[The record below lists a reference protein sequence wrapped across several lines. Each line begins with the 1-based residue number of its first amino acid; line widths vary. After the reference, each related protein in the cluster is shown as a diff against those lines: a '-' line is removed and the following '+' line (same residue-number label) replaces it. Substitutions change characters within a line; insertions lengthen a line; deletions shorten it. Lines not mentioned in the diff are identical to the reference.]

1 MLLYQNDVITEW
13 EGKTKLLT
21 SAFTKKG
28 YVNVDRSVLQQIEFS
43 LSKREDLLLKT
54 QMKRLQYQVL
64 GKRKSK
70 PDDMDTGVKKREL
83 IDYDEN
89 IFDDTDFYHQL
100 LQDLIHNKT
109 TSNLG
114 ETGQK
119 WLELNRNRSKNKRS
133 FNTKASKGRKIRF
146 DVYPKLVSFMAP
158 QDNGDMN
165 DSTRNEL
172 FRSVFGLS
180 CLSEP

>member
-1 MLLYQNDVITEW
+1 M
-13 EGKTKLLT
+13 
-21 SAFTKKG
+21 
-28 YVNVDRSVLQQIEFS
+28 NVDRSVIQQIEFS

-54 QMKRLQYQVL
+54 QLKRFQYQVL

-70 PDDMDTGVKKREL
+70 PDETDTVKKREL
-83 IDYDEN
+83 VDYDEN

-109 TSNLG
+109 TSNFG
-114 ETGQK
+114 ETSHK
-119 WLELNRNRSKNKRS
+119 WLELNRNRSKNKRNL
-133 FNTKASKGRKIRF
+133 NTKASKGRKIRF

-158 QDNGDMN
+158 QDNGDVN

-172 FRSVFGLS
+172 FRSIFGLS
-180 CLSEP
+180 NLSEP